1 MLKIYKCSLCK
12 YISDRKANLD
22 RHILNKHTNKKEE
35 EVIQDNNLFICDKCR
50 KEYKTERSYIDH
62 YNKCNGVN
70 TLTCP
75 ICIIQFSSTS
85 NKSRHIKQNNCKPR
99 SIIYATNNIIN
110 NNTTNNIN
118 IYINDYKNE
127 RTDYITIE
135 DILRILKENSAAIS
149 SYIELKYFNNDFPE
163 NCNIKFLKY
172 SNCIVKSNNE
182 WTLQQIDDLTNK
194 LYNLNYREVCEK
206 IKSHKSYFNDNEYD
220 ELLKKLAYLNIEL
233 RIHNLEFIKKKIKQH
248 KNNDED
254 INKYAK
260 RSI

>member
-1 MLKIYKCSLCK
+1 M
-12 YISDRKANLD
+12 YISNKKSNLD
-22 RHILNKHTNKKEE
+22 RHILNKHTIKKEI
-35 EVIQDNNLFICDKCR
+35 IQDNNNLFICEKCS
-50 KEYKTERSYIDH
+50 KEYKSKEHYINH
-62 YNKCNGVN
+62 SNKCIGVN
-70 TLTCP
+70 ILTCP
-75 ICIIQFSSTS
+75 TCMFEFTTS
-85 NKSRHIKQNNCKPR
+85 QAKSRHIKQNNCKPR
-99 SIIYATNNIIN
+99 SVIYTTNNNIIN

-220 ELLKKLAYLNIEL
+220 ELIKKLEYLNLEL